1 MMVRHLWDGF
11 LSFLAAAATIV
22 ICGIPVWFTYQS
34 ISAGAAPAW
43 AWIGVIGLGFVGI
56 LMTFSFLRKAADGVS
71 PSRARRR
78 R

>member
-11 LSFLAAAATIV
+11 LSLIAAFATAV
-22 ICGIPVWFTYQS
+22 VCGIPAWFTFQA
-34 ISAGAAPAW
+34 ITLGIAPLW

-56 LMTFSFLRKAADGVS
+56 LMMLSFLRKAAGGIS
-71 PSRARRR
+71 PSRERRR

>member
-11 LSFLAAAATIV
+11 LSLLAAAATIM

-34 ISAGAAPAW
+34 ISAGTAPTW
-43 AWIGVIGLGFVGI
+43 AWIGVVGLGFVGI

-71 PSRARRR
+71 PSRERRR

>member
-11 LSFLAAAATIV
+11 LSLLAAAATIM
-22 ICGIPVWFTYQS
+22 ICGISVWFTYQS
-34 ISAGAAPAW
+34 ISAGTAPTW
-43 AWIGVIGLGFVGI
+43 AWIGVVGPGFVGI

-71 PSRARRR
+71 PSRERRR

>member
-11 LSFLAAAATIV
+11 LSFLAAAATVV
-22 ICGIPVWFTYQS
+22 ICGVPAWFTYQS
-34 ISAGAAPAW
+34 ITLGIAPTW
-43 AWIGVIGLGFVGI
+43 AWVGVIGLGFVGI

-71 PSRARRR
+71 PSRERRR